1 MAKFVRTICEGLTLE
16 TSAFKLFYG
25 GQFTLSTQ
33 VIILNYPKMGSGSLK
48 MSSEKITDIC
58 YKMDTRF
65 KEVEHI
71 SQQRKQ
77 RLTDN
82 ITLVIVLLPQ

>member
-1 MAKFVRTICEGLTLE
+1 M
-16 TSAFKLFYG
+16 G
-25 GQFTLSTQ
+25 G
-33 VIILNYPKMGSGSLK
+33 GSLK

-58 YKMDTRF
+58 YKMDKRF
-65 KEVEHI
+65 EEVEHI
-71 SQQRKQ
+71 SQQRKH

>member
-1 MAKFVRTICEGLTLE
+1 MAKFVRTIYEGLTLE
-16 TSAFKLFYG
+16 KSAFKLFYG

-33 VIILNYPKMGSGSLK
+33 VIILNYPKMGGFSLK
-48 MSSEKITDIC
+48 IC

-71 SQQRKQ
+71 SQQRKH

-82 ITLVIVLLPQ
+82 IILVIVLLPQ

>member
-1 MAKFVRTICEGLTLE
+1 MAKFVRAICEGLTLE

-25 GQFTLSTQ
+25 DQFTLSTQ
-33 VIILNYPKMGSGSLK
+33 VITLNYPKMGGGSLK
-48 MSSEKITDIC
+48 MSSEKVTDIC
-58 YKMDTRF
+58 YKMETRF

-77 RLTDN
+77 RLTDTV
-82 ITLVIVLLPQ
+82 TLVIVLLPQ